1 MKNIIG
7 TLIFT
12 VLLAACAGQERAQET
27 AQVTNPEAVD
37 FSVLAGDWILD
48 SLEGEKWLGEPRV
61 TMNLSDSGRFS
72 GTGGCNRYFGVFTL
86 TEGKLTI
93 GPIGSTMMACE
104 QANMDLEHRYL
115 GILEKVASMT
125 RGDALLHLLDE
136 QDRELVVL
144 RAAPPGD

>member
-12 VLLAACAGQERAQET
+12 VLLVACAAQERAQEP
-27 AQVTNPEAVD
+27 AQVTHPDAVD

-61 TMNLSDSGRFS
+61 TMNLSDGGRFS
-72 GTGGCNRYFGVFTL
+72 GSGGCNRYFGVFTL
-86 TEGKLTI
+86 AEGKLST

-104 QANMDLEHRYL
+104 QAAMDLEYRYL
-115 GILEKVASMT
+115 ASLEKVASIT

-136 QDRELVVL
+136 QARELVVL
-144 RAAPPGD
+144 RAAPPAD